1 MEGLELF
8 DAKSGGDQIEGVGG
22 LMGGAGAAGGLP
34 STPAPPPIT
43 EEESQ
48 MAAETIRLMMDRKVQ
63 VLNGYKS
70 RRARGPEHS
79 QCL

>member
-22 LMGGAGAAGGLP
+22 LMGGGAGAAAGGLP

-48 MAAETIRLMMDRKVQ
+48 MAAETIRLMMDRKVGFEQ
-63 VLNGYKS
+63 T
-70 RRARGPEHS
+70 
-79 QCL
+79 

>member
-8 DAKSGGDQIEGVGG
+8 DAKSGGGGDQIEGVGG

-63 VLNGYKS
+63 VLNGKEGKGLLGYL
-70 RRARGPEHS
+70 A
-79 QCL
+79 

>member
-8 DAKSGGDQIEGVGG
+8 DAKSGGGGDQIEGVGG
-22 LMGGAGAAGGLP
+22 LMGGAATAGGLP

-63 VLNGYKS
+63 VVNRFKS
-70 RRARGPEHS
+70 RGGQGA
-79 QCL
+79 

>member
-22 LMGGAGAAGGLP
+22 LMGVAATAGLP
-34 STPAPPPIT
+34 SMPAPPPIT

-48 MAAETIRLMMDRKVQ
+48 MAAETIRLMMDQKVGLEQ
-63 VLNGYKS
+63 FQIQFLA
-70 RRARGPEHS
+70 ARH
-79 QCL
+79 

>member
-63 VLNGYKS
+63 VLNGFKS
-70 RRARGPEHS
+70 RRARGF
-79 QCL
+79 